1 MLRFSIPGT
10 KRFGEITNDR
20 FYPAVF
26 FIASGLSRML
36 LELLHLADS
45 ALPVGATAH
54 SFGVETLV
62 EQENLLP
69 ETVETFLCDY
79 LSEAGA
85 MEASF
90 VRRAWQGDCSRLLSD
105 EFGARRPARESR
117 DAALKMGRRFA
128 LLVNAILG
136 ESAIPDNL
144 YYPVAFGLAAARLQI
159 PEDAAAVAYLRQ
171 SVAGLVSAC
180 QRLMPIG
187 QVEASCIV
195 WNLRTAVAA
204 AAVTQNGAAASGADF
219 SARAARPA
227 APAITATTPD
237 SVVRPGRAL
246 SPESA
251 RAATRGA
258 REICNSN
265 PSRAARPVRALF
277 PERIREVA
285 CFTPLPELASARHGS
300 LETRLFIS

>member
-1 MLRFSIPGT
+1 
-10 KRFGEITNDR
+10 
-20 FYPAVF
+20 
-26 FIASGLSRML
+26 ML

-54 SFGVETLV
+54 SFGLETLV

-69 ETVETFLCDY
+69 ERVEAFLCDY

-90 VRRAWQGDCSRLLSD
+90 VRRAWQGECSRLLND

-128 LLVNAILG
+128 VLVNALLG
-136 ESAIPDNL
+136 VSAIPDSL
-144 YYPVAFGLAAARLQI
+144 YYPVAFGVAAAHLQV

-171 SVAGLVSAC
+171 SISGLVSAC

-187 QVEASCIV
+187 QVDASCII
-195 WNLRTAVAA
+195 WNLRQAVS
-204 AAVTQNGAAASGADF
+204 AAASA
-219 SARAARPA
+219 
-227 APAITATTPD
+227 
-237 SVVRPGRAL
+237 
-246 SPESA
+246 
-251 RAATRGA
+251 
-258 REICNSN
+258 
-265 PSRAARPVRALF
+265 SRADLTLG
-277 PERIREVA
+277 EVG
-285 CFTPLPELASARHGS
+285 CSTPLPELASARHCS

>member
-1 MLRFSIPGT
+1 
-10 KRFGEITNDR
+10 
-20 FYPAVF
+20 
-26 FIASGLSRML
+26 ML

-54 SFGVETLV
+54 SFGIETLV
-62 EQENLLP
+62 EEKNLVP

-90 VRRAWQGDCSRLLSD
+90 VRRAWQGECPRLLSE

-128 LLVNAILG
+128 LLVNALPG
-136 ESAIPDNL
+136 VSAIPDSL

-171 SVAGLVSAC
+171 TVSGLVSAC

-204 AAVTQNGAAASGADF
+204 AAATQDGAAAGTQDGSAAATQDGSAAATQDGSAAFAADF
-219 SARAARPA
+219 
-227 APAITATTPD
+227 
-237 SVVRPGRAL
+237 
-246 SPESA
+246 
-251 RAATRGA
+251 
-258 REICNSN
+258 
-265 PSRAARPVRALF
+265 
-277 PERIREVA
+277 RIREVA